1 LLRDHVT
8 LCVEHAI
15 ASGDKE
21 DQRLKIKELTS
32 LRHGYE
38 RRITLIRLG
47 AIAEPA
53 LCVTDPRKAIN
64 L

>member
-1 LLRDHVT
+1 
-8 LCVEHAI
+8 VEHAI